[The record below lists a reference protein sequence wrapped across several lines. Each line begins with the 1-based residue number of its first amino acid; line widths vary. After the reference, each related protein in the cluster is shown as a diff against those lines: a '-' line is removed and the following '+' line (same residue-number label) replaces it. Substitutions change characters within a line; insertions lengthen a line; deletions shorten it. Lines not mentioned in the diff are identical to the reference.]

1 MAMSLT
7 PQREAFAAALAQGM
21 TQAAAYRIAY
31 PRSKNWTD
39 KTVWSKAS
47 ALAAD
52 GLVVARAAE
61 LSQKAASANEVTVE
75 RVVREF
81 ARLAFSSPRA
91 MFNED
96 GSPKKIT
103 DLTDDEAAAVAGFEV
118 VSVGNAVMG
127 EGQVVKVKL
136 ADKRAALADLG
147 RHLKM
152 FVDRIEH
159 SGSISVADT
168 LRQAR
173 EKRKGGNEG

>member
-1 MAMSLT
+1 MSLT

-31 PRSKNWTD
+31 PKSTKWAD
-39 KTVWSKAS
+39 S
-47 ALAAD
+47 ALWSEASRVAAD
-52 GLVVARAAE
+52 PKVSARVAE
-61 LSQKAASANEVTVE
+61 LVGQAAKANEVTVE

-118 VSVGNAVMG
+118 VSVGNAILG

-152 FVDRIEH
+152 FVDRVEV

-173 EKRKGGNEG
+173 ERRKGGA

>member
-1 MAMSLT
+1 MSNLT

-21 TQAAAYRIAY
+21 TQAAAYRVAY
-31 PRSKNWTD
+31 PRSKDWTD

-52 GLVVARAAE
+52 DLVSARVAALVGQAAA
-61 LSQKAASANEVTVE
+61 KNEVTVE
-75 RVVREF
+75 RIVREF
-81 ARLAFSSPRA
+81 ARLAFSNPRA

-96 GSPKKIT
+96 GTPKKIT

-118 VSVGNAVMG
+118 VSVGNAAMG

-147 RHLKM
+147 RHMKM
-152 FVDRIEH
+152 FIDRVEV
-159 SGSISVADT
+159 SGTIGIADT

-173 EKRKGGNEG
+173 EKRRGGGGEA

>member
-1 MAMSLT
+1 MLT

-31 PRSKNWTD
+31 PKSLKWKD
-39 KTVWSKAS
+39 ASVYEKAS
-47 ALAAD
+47 VLAANVD
-52 GLVVARAAE
+52 VRSRVAE
-61 LSQKAASANEVTVE
+61 LVGQAAQANQVTVE

-81 ARLAFSSPRA
+81 ARLAFSNPRA

-103 DLTDDEAAAVAGFEV
+103 DMTDDEAAAVAGFEV
-118 VSVGNAVMG
+118 VSVGNAILG

-152 FVDRIEH
+152 FIDRVEV
-159 SGSISVADT
+159 SGSVSIADT

-173 EKRKGGNEG
+173 EKRRGGA

>member
-1 MAMSLT
+1 MTLT

-31 PRSKNWTD
+31 PKSLKWKDASVYERASVLAGTAEIRSR
-39 KTVWSKAS
+39 V
-47 ALAAD
+47 
-52 GLVVARAAE
+52 AE
-61 LSQKAASANEVTVE
+61 LAQKAASANEVTVE

-173 EKRKGGNEG
+173 ERRKGGA